1 MESMMGSYYGRTI
14 PQQMQGKYTRVAGL
28 NEYNPSHDMNDNL
41 MSDML
46 DALPYRDTGIT
57 LYAEPTTKAP
67 LFTQGINN
75 VGQVLASISDSVATN
90 SEHIVSLTRD
100 DTHIYIVDYDVYTN
114 SFVKVDAT
122 ASGLLAVLTG
132 FDKFSVC
139 RYATEAASYIV
150 FACDSLQKLIYYDYT
165 TWGEVDLPFYPM
177 QIVPHA
183 NRIFSLD
190 DKNTLWWSKAG
201 NPFNIGILDSWY
213 SAITESTVLED
224 AGYWVVER
232 ERIMQDMCV
241 MNESIYIFGRQNIY
255 IFQGTNYDTF
265 QLSLLVSDFGIRG
278 DMYVNHLCVS
288 RNTAYLIDDG
298 DVYEF
303 NGQSAP
309 RIISHAIFVN
319 TGLTNGVLGGFGKT
333 ELTHITADSNY
344 VYVYQKWHMPLTP
357 EIVNREYI
365 YMFHINTR
373 TWWKVSG
380 FNDNTSL
387 ISNEFTV
394 DLIPSFDR
402 SKTFAVVSDYDETD
416 GGTPDDRYWYIYD
429 VIGTMNTKYPY
440 IVTKAFNNVPSTQET
455 LTAVIL
461 QMQAVKDAT
470 CDIKAYYSLTTSA
483 DDFVEF
489 WHNEDYIFNGDL
501 ENVFIPLPVAL
512 IANSHHYRLKF
523 EFKGD
528 TVIVYNIERRFRVRG
543 VSR

>member
-1 MESMMGSYYGRTI
+1 MGSYYGRTI

-28 NEYNPSHDMNDNL
+28 NEYNPAHDMNDNL
-41 MSDML
+41 MTDML

-67 LFTQGINN
+67 LFTQGVNN
-75 VGQVLASISDSVATN
+75 VGQALVSISDSVATN
-90 SEHIVSLTRD
+90 SEHIVSLTHD

-177 QIVPHA
+177 QIVSHA
-183 NRIFSLD
+183 NRIFALD

-213 SAITESTVLED
+213 TAITESTVLED

-303 NGQSAP
+303 NGQSVP

-319 TGLTNGVLGGFGKT
+319 TGLTNGVLGGFAKT
-333 ELTHITADSNY
+333 ELTHITADANY

-380 FNDNTSL
+380 FNDSTSL

-394 DLIPSFDR
+394 DLVPSFDR
-402 SKTFAVVSDYDETD
+402 SKVFAVVSDYDETD
-416 GGTPDDRYWYIYD
+416 VGTPDDRYWYIYD
-429 VIGTMNTKYPY
+429 VVGTMNTTYPY
-440 IVTKAFNNVPSTQET
+440 VVTKAFNNVPSSQET

-461 QMQAVKDAT
+461 QMQALKDAT
-470 CDIKAYYSLTTSA
+470 CDIKAYYSLTTSGT
-483 DDFVEF
+483 DFVEF

-501 ENVFIPLPVAL
+501 ENVFIPIPVSL

-523 EFKGD
+523 EFMGD
-528 TVIVYNIERRFRVRG
+528 EVIVYNIERRFRVRG
-543 VSR
+543 LSR